1 MNFLFC
7 SFSCFTAISICPVS
21 PTTGFRVLSISYSGS
36 SFLRMDGHSQK
47 SLWVSSCWWISKPD
61 FRPIVL

>member
-1 MNFLFC
+1 M
-7 SFSCFTAISICPVS
+7 SVSPVS
-21 PTTGFRVLSISYSGS
+21 PITGFRVLSISYSGS
-36 SFLRMDGHSQK
+36 SVLRMDGHSQK

>member
-7 SFSCFTAISICPVS
+7 SFSWATAASIFPVS
-21 PTTGFRVLSISYSGS
+21 PTTGFSVLFILYSGS
-36 SFLRMDGHSQK
+36 SVLRSEGQSQK

-61 FRPIVL
+61 FNPISL